1 MPILS
6 LDPLSVFDIALLAI
20 ICLGLPV
27 QAELSREKVR
37 ARILSGEAGARE
49 RLYRSTIVMLWT
61 LALLVLGL
69 WLVAGRGWAELGFVA
84 GHGWTLGVGWGLAA
98 LVSGFFTW
106 QWFGV
111 MRSDAVRRK
120 FCTELEAMG
129 ENLYFLPQSE
139 AEFRLFRT
147 TAVTAGI
154 TEEIIFRGFVI
165 WGFAHVMPVWAAAAL
180 SLAVFT
186 WLHRYQGLAQL
197 LPVFL
202 IGLVMTVIVVL
213 SGSLWPAIGL
223 HVVVDLLN
231 GETVRA
237 ARAQPAVQ
245 PG

>member
-1 MPILS
+1 M
-6 LDPLSVFDIALLAI
+6 
-20 ICLGLPV
+20 
-27 QAELSREKVR
+27 
-37 ARILSGEAGARE
+37 
-49 RLYRSTIVMLWT
+49 
-61 LALLVLGL
+61 
-69 WLVAGRGWAELGFVA
+69 
-84 GHGWTLGVGWGLAA
+84 LAA

-213 SGSLWPAIGL
+213 SGSLWPAIAM